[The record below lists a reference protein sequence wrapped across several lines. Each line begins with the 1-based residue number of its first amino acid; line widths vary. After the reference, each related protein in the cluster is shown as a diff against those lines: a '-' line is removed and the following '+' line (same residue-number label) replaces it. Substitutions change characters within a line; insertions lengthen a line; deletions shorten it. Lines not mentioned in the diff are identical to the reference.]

1 MYSLYLHCQEQE
13 AELLSAELWDE
24 GASGIQEDTLPGA
37 RCLLRAW
44 FEDPAGLLQRFAP
57 FDPRIESEPEVDWE
71 EVCRQAW
78 QPFELGRRLYMAPE
92 WDENPTPRGR
102 LRLTIHPGQALGS
115 GAHPATQ
122 LCLEALE
129 SYLRPADTVLDV
141 GTGSGILASAAVL
154 LGARRAIGCD
164 IDYPSVAIA
173 RSNLFHDSVPPL
185 LFAGSTRSVRSA
197 SVDLLVANINAVTH
211 ETLAAEY
218 ARICR
223 GTLVLSGFPDR
234 HLKRVSEALAAEGF
248 AVSATLLRQEWICLI
263 LCKDALS
270 SPL

>member
-1 MYSLYLHCQEQE
+1 MYSLYLECPEQE

-24 GASGIQEDTLPGA
+24 GASGIQEDPLPGS

-44 FEDPAGLLQRFAP
+44 FDDPTGLLQRFAT
-57 FDPRIESEPEVDWE
+57 FHPRLESEPDIDWE
-71 EVCRQAW
+71 AACRQAW
-78 QPFELGRRLYMAPE
+78 QPFNLGSRLYLAPE

-129 SYLRPADTVLDV
+129 SHLRPADTVLDV

-164 IDYPSVAIA
+164 IDFHSVAIA
-173 RSNLFHDSVPPL
+173 RSNLFHDAVPPL
-185 LFAGSTRSVRSA
+185 LFAGSTRAVRTS
-197 SVDLLVANINAVTH
+197 SIDILVANINAVTH

-218 ARICR
+218 ARLTR
-223 GTLVLSGFPDR
+223 RTLILSGFPDR
-234 HLKRVSEALAAEGF
+234 HAARVSRSLAAAGF
-248 AVSATLLRQEWICLI
+248 TVRATLARQEWICLV
-263 LCKDALS
+263 LCKEEAS
-270 SPL
+270 